1 MAGDHSH
8 GAIHVD
14 FVRRDRPLDC
24 ANGGER
30 LNIINRGRF
39 FRLLADGGLTREID
53 AWMRRLLTVQIFL
66 GQRCSGQ
73 EILER
78 FPIEREMGVHARS
91 PVIPQLRS
99 VGGFASQPVILF
111 CEVNKYARNM
121 HPDIAGIPGPQQNQ
135 VPEVRE
141 IAGD

>member
-1 MAGDHSH
+1 MVGDHSH
-8 GAIHVD
+8 GAIHID

-99 VGGFASQPVILF
+99 VGGFGVSRFCACPEREVKIVLASLSYYF
-111 CEVNKYARNM
+111 AK
-121 HPDIAGIPGPQQNQ
+121 
-135 VPEVRE
+135 
-141 IAGD
+141 